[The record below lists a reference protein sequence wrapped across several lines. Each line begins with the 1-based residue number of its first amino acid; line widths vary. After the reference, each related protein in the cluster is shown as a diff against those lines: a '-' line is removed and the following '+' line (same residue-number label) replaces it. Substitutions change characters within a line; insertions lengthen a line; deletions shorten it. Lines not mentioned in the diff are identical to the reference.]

1 MGTAAKKK
9 RAMRSRRSGVKKAEL
24 VKANLSI
31 LSKLT
36 ALFIIILFAT
46 CTPIRYI
53 YVDPKD
59 SIIYKQRVIYNDIYL
74 STPLYFNY
82 YRPYYI
88 PVPKIVVPVHPNTY
102 YLQNGRSGRRY

>member
-9 RAMRSRRSGVKKAEL
+9 RPMRSRRSGVKKLEL
-24 VKANLSI
+24 VKANLEI
-31 LSKLT
+31 LKKLA
-36 ALFIIILFAT
+36 ALFIIILFTT
-46 CTPIRYI
+46 CTPVRYV

-59 SIIYKQRVIYNDIYL
+59 STIHKQRVIYNDIYL
-74 STPLYFNY
+74 STPLYFDY